1 MEGLVHLYYGDGKGK
16 TTAAAG
22 LALRAAGNNMQ
33 VVFTQFLKGSPSG
46 EAYMLNS
53 MDNVTVIRNKEDM
66 GFFSSMDEGSI
77 QKVRQMHD
85 ENLDKSLALVYDKK
99 CDLLVLDE
107 ICAAYELG
115 VISRTKV
122 DKFIL
127 EKPGYLELV
136 LTGRNPAGIFMENAD
151 YITKMEKV
159 KHPFDRNINARK
171 GIEY

>member
-1 MEGLVHLYYGDGKGK
+1 MQGLVHLYCGDGKGK
-16 TTAAAG
+16 TTAAIG

-46 EAYMLNS
+46 EVHMLDS
-53 MDNVTVIRNKEDM
+53 LDNVTVIRNKEDM
-66 GFFSSMDEGSI
+66 GFFSSMDEESI
-77 QKVRQMHD
+77 RKVREMHD
-85 ENLDKSLALVYDKK
+85 ENFYKSLELVYDKK

-115 VISRTKV
+115 VISKTKV

-127 EKPGYLELV
+127 EKPDYLELV
-136 LTGRNPAGIFMENAD
+136 LTGRNPAEIFMENAD